1 MKKFCIA
8 VLIFICAVGMVA
20 CENQNSSQ
28 DITLVTESI
37 EESTLQKEEKIW
49 SEQEI
54 IDMFYRANGQENE
67 YEYIACTLISDH
79 ASDRIGA
86 VLFKDNEDGTIKVA
100 FFDEQGYSQQC
111 GIHAKVAE
119 DPTFTYLGDGAVT
132 FKLETEEQII
142 YNCTISITVDGNKTE
157 FVITDDLQE

>member
-28 DITLVTESI
+28 YTTLVTESI
-37 EESTLQKEEKIW
+37 EEGTLQKEEKIW

-54 IDMFYRANGQENE
+54 IDMFYRAHGQENK

-86 VLFKDNEDGTIKVA
+86 VLFKDTEDGTTKVA
-100 FFDEQGYSQQC
+100 FFDERGYSAQC
-111 GIHAKVAE
+111 GIHAEVA
-119 DPTFTYLGDGAVT
+119 DDTDLTYMGDGAVT
-132 FKLETEEQII
+132 FKLKTDEQFI
-142 YNCTISITVDGNKTE
+142 YNCTISILVDDNRTSFE
-157 FVITDDLQE
+157 IMDDLQK

>member
-37 EESTLQKEEKIW
+37 EESTLQKEERIW

-79 ASDRIGA
+79 ASDCIGA
-86 VLFKDNEDGTIKVA
+86 VLFKDNEDGTTKVA
-100 FFDEQGYSQQC
+100 FFNEQGYSQQC
-111 GIHAKVAE
+111 GIYEKVAD
-119 DPTFTYLGDGAVT
+119 DPAFTYLGDGAVT
-132 FKLETEEQII
+132 FKLETDEQII
-142 YNCTISITVDGNKTE
+142 YNCTITISVDGNKVAFE
-157 FVITDDLQE
+157 IMDDLQK

>member
-1 MKKFCIA
+1 MKKICKA
-8 VLIFICAVGMVA
+8 VLIFICVVGMVA
-20 CENQNSSQ
+20 CGIPNSSQ

-49 SEQEI
+49 SEQDI
-54 IDMFYRANGQENE
+54 IDMFYRANSQES
-67 YEYIACTLISDH
+67 EYIACTLISDH
-79 ASDRIGA
+79 ASNRIGA
-86 VLFKDNEDGTIKVA
+86 VLFEDNEDGTIKVA
-100 FFDEQGYSQQC
+100 FFDKQGYSQQC

-142 YNCTISITVDGNKTE
+142 YNCTISITVDGNKTA
-157 FVITDDLQE
+157 FVITDDLHE